1 VSRYDTEFNN
11 VSGHYELEGPV
22 WGIATVYHYPAAADG
37 SFPTYS
43 EISLEFETAKRDI
56 ALAHEGAILISE
68 SKNQVIV
75 NGVSLQGH
83 QAVYSL
89 DRPENEDGPM
99 LSSLHLYTLENWF
112 LKFRFTHAEIES
124 PRVVPHQKDFI
135 EAIRWPMPGGK
146 SAESDHESC
155 ISLANSYELIAR
167 NKDLGLT
174 EEEQLNLLGDPGESK
189 EDRHGH
195 AIMVN
200 AISVAAA
207 FPDKTSLQIRSLVL
221 EDCTV
226 NEDGQASLNKFWPW
240 TH

>member
-1 VSRYDTEFNN
+1 
-11 VSGHYELEGPV
+11 
-22 WGIATVYHYPAAADG
+22 
-37 SFPTYS
+37 
-43 EISLEFETAKRDI
+43 
-56 ALAHEGAILISE
+56 
-68 SKNQVIV
+68 
-75 NGVSLQGH
+75 
-83 QAVYSL
+83 
-89 DRPENEDGPM
+89 M
-99 LSSLHLYTLENWF
+99 
-112 LKFRFTHAEIES
+112 
-124 PRVVPHQKDFI
+124 
-135 EAIRWPMPGGK
+135 
-146 SAESDHESC
+146 
-155 ISLANSYELIAR
+155 
-167 NKDLGLT
+167 T